1 MAKSNRSDRM
11 TRRDVLKGTAAA
23 GVASSIASIA
33 SMPSIEA
40 ARAGVIHKENAHAG
54 STDWQLTYTK
64 VDPETR
70 YRCPWIEGYCSRASV
85 KAKPF
90 PAPLATTPAIATS
103 GTSPSCDEPENR
115 AEKRTPLLS
124 TVR

>member
-85 KAKPF
+85 KAGE
-90 PAPLATTPAIATS
+90 AMDIMV
-103 GTSPSCDEPENR
+103 
-115 AEKRTPLLS
+115 S
-124 TVR
+124 TNPPGRFTIDIFRMGYYDGAGAR